1 MNKDMKNKLAR
12 LEADN
17 KKQAQIVSDLIH
29 GVNGADAFSDALAI
43 DNSHNV
49 SVSGATSEC
58 VNNDIPGV
66 NVKSEHKENPLCP
79 SSPAT
84 PKKQRCKRKV
94 TPEKKTPPRKSRRL
108 SSR

>member
-1 MNKDMKNKLAR
+1 MNKDTKNKLAR

-17 KKQAQIVSDLIH
+17 KKQEQIVSDLIC
-29 GVNGADAFSDALAI
+29 GVDGAGVLSHALAI

-49 SVSGATSEC
+49 SVSGVTSEC
-58 VNNDIPGV
+58 DIPGV
-66 NVKSEHKENPLCP
+66 NAKSEHKENPLCS

-94 TPEKKTPPRKSRRL
+94 TPEMKTPPRKSRRL
-108 SSR
+108 ASR